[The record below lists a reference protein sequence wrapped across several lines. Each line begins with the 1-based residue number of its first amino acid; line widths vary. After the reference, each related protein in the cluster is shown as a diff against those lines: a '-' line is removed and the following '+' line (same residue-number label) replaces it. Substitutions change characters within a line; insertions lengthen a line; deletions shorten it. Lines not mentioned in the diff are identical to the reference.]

1 MKRILQIITFT
12 LVFAA
17 SLFFLA
23 GQSLDYFVFKYRQSV
38 IRKEIKKQIKNGV
51 AEEDLFTFAVADINT
66 DHVEW
71 IKPGKEFRMNGTMY
85 DIVRMEIID
94 GKSYYKCINDEQ
106 EGKLFA
112 ELDEMV
118 NKRMNDDSTDDYL
131 KNLLKNFV
139 KMPIVVSSSNFLVG
153 SPDKENT
160 AYLFSV
166 SKVYSQHNFPPPKSL
181 I

>member
-1 MKRILQIITFT
+1 MKRILQVITF
-12 LVFAA
+12 VFVMAA
-17 SLFFLA
+17 SLFFVA
-23 GQSLDYFVFKYRQSV
+23 GQSLDYFVFKYRQSQ

-85 DIVRMEIID
+85 DIVRMELMD

-118 NKRMNDDSTDDYL
+118 HKRMNDDSTDDYL
-131 KNLLKNFV
+131 KNLLKDFV
-139 KMPIVVSSSNFLVG
+139 KVQVSLPAEMKFFL
-153 SPDKENT
+153 SPEMEFT
-160 AYLFSV
+160 AYLVNS
-166 SKVYSQHNFPPPKSL
+166 SNVYIGLNIPPPKFV
-181 I
+181 